1 MGYNNKLL
9 GKILLIKY
17 KENKKMEDLF
27 KIIGL
32 LLISIGMSIGAGL
45 LAYVIIH
52 NFPDATVGISM
63 LAGFITPISFYI
75 RKAIKEKQ

>member
-32 LLISIGMSIGAGL
+32 LLIGIGMSIGAGL
-45 LAYVIIH
+45 LAYVLIH
-52 NFPDATVGISM
+52 NFPDATIAISM
-63 LAGFITPISFYI
+63 LAGFITPIACYI
-75 RKAIKEKQ
+75 RKEIKEKQ